1 MNRLIA
7 AIVDVGSNTIRLTVY
22 QYEGQDTQVLFHR
35 KTMAGLVHYID
46 KKRMSDAG
54 IRVVCQTLNDYMSM
68 LKQLPVIPDSI
79 HVFATAAIRNIA
91 NTRQVVDAIRESAGI
106 EVEVIS
112 GDEEARLSYVGA
124 MHSVELEEGVLVDIG
139 GGSSEI
145 AVFQNKEICYSD
157 SLPIGCLNAYE
168 KCVEKIIPS
177 EKERQAIAELVQKHL
192 QAMSIPE
199 LGPLPIC
206 GVGGTIRASFKLK
219 GVLGETDHANQMSI
233 EELQGMIRRFKN
245 HKKKHIA
252 PILVKTPDR
261 IHTLI
266 PGMILLNEIA
276 RFFQSEVVHISRFGV
291 REGFLYDR
299 LAKGSEEK

>member
-1 MNRLIA
+1 MIT

-22 QYEGQDTQVLFHR
+22 QYEDQDTQVLFHR
-35 KTMAGLVHYID
+35 KTMAGLVHYIQ
-46 KKRMSDAG
+46 KKSMNDAG
-54 IRVVCQTLNDYMSM
+54 IRLVCQTLKDYMNM
-68 LKQLPVIPDSI
+68 LKQLPVKPDSI

-91 NTRQVVDAIRESAGI
+91 NTQEVVDAIRDNTGI

-112 GDEEARLSYVGA
+112 GEEEARLSYVGA
-124 MHSVELEEGVLVDIG
+124 MQSVELAEGVLVDIG

-145 AVFQNKEICYSD
+145 AIFQNNEIRYSD

-168 KCVEKIIPS
+168 KCVQKIIPS
-177 EKERQAIAELVQKHL
+177 EKEREAIAELVRTKLHAL
-192 QAMSIPE
+192 SVPE
-199 LGPLPIC
+199 QPGPLPIC
-206 GVGGTIRASFKLK
+206 GVGGTIRASFKMK
-219 GVLGETDHANQMSI
+219 GVLGEADNGNLITA
-233 EELQGMIRRFKN
+233 EELQGMLRHFKN

-252 PILVKTPDR
+252 PILLKAPDR

-276 RFFQSEVVHISRFGV
+276 SFFQSEVIHISRCGV

-299 LAKGSEEK
+299 LIKGREET